1 MLSVNEL
8 SSSDK
13 DKKKRNSF
21 GFVAIA
27 AASLSSAMLMT
38 TDKLKEKLIDQQK
51 KLDEK
56 FEKKFLETN
65 NINRPV
71 KITVQSDAG
80 SIASYSSNKKPGGGG
95 GGTTTTGLGEAVKN
109 ISTAGGVSSNES
121 ALNKSKTTLERVSS
135 SVSSSNSNE
144 QKRNSS
150 RLGTA
155 NIFTSNEVLILIE
168 TWIKNAPND
177 FMDNQVLDE
186 MKKFFNQLNNLNNS
200 FKIWTSALK
209 EALRLDVNI
218 ISNKFYFTFF

>member
-1 MLSVNEL
+1 LLSVNEL
-8 SSSDK
+8 SSGDK

-27 AASLSSAMLMT
+27 AASLSSAMLLT

-65 NINRPV
+65 NFKRPV

-80 SIASYSSNKKPGGGG
+80 SIASYSSNKKPGGAA
-95 GGTTTTGLGEAVKN
+95 TTTEGEAVENN
-109 ISTAGGVSSNES
+109 ISTAAGGVES

-144 QKRNSS
+144 HKRHSS

-218 ISNKFYFTFF
+218 INNK